1 MFDMGFSELVLI
13 FVVLLVVV
21 GPERLP
27 KVARTL
33 GLWIGKARSMVSSV
47 KSEVA
52 RELRAEEL
60 RQALQN
66 QKSSGDFKQLTDQV
80 KSLDNALRD
89 TERDINRA
97 ATPTPTT
104 AAKPASDPKPAP
116 VSIDKPSSPE

>member
-27 KVARTL
+27 KVARTM

-66 QKSSGDFKQLTDQV
+66 QKSSSDFKQLTDQV
-80 KSLDNALRD
+80 KSLDSALRN
-89 TERDINRA
+89 TERDLNRA
-97 ATPTPTT
+97 ATSAPSPTTPT
-104 AAKPASDPKPAP
+104 AAADKPAP
-116 VSIDKPSSPE
+116 VSIDKPSSSE